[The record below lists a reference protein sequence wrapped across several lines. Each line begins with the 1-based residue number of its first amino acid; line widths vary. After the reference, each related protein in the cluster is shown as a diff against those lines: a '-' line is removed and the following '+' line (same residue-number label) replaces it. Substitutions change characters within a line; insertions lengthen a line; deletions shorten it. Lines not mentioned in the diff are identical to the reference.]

1 MSLFEEISCINLPE
15 HNWQRMLEH
24 CRRKLAGDFL
34 EGESRFRRAYGLL
47 AGTRYKDAL
56 SVRRVLPL
64 KRNVRDKEPFKGFMD
79 ELMEKYAVPSK
90 TPMSQRGWITD
101 PEELKE
107 HYDRCD
113 REGLMILGTYHV
125 HLIPWED
132 DPLRDTPTRL
142 DTILAENSNLFS
154 FILSMVDA
162 TQPRLRAFYEGVK
175 EQEVPVLIREGR
187 LTESD

>member
-1 MSLFEEISCINLPE
+1 
-15 HNWQRMLEH
+15 
-24 CRRKLAGDFL
+24 
-34 EGESRFRRAYGLL
+34 
-47 AGTRYKDAL
+47 
-56 SVRRVLPL
+56 
-64 KRNVRDKEPFKGFMD
+64 
-79 ELMEKYAVPSK
+79 
-90 TPMSQRGWITD
+90 
-101 PEELKE
+101 
-107 HYDRCD
+107 
-113 REGLMILGTYHV
+113 MILGTYHV